1 MTRDVYRQY
10 FDIDPEYFPVVNE
23 DVINK
28 NPEVWKKFYPH
39 ATFINLLKDTI
50 SVLQKKQ
57 RRSIWVEG
65 AYGTGKSH
73 AVLTLKKLLDA
84 SESETRDY
92 FERFELDNDLFN
104 KFQGAKNSGEILT
117 VHRYGSSSI
126 RNDQNLVFALQE
138 SIEKALEDKGIQNKG
153 QSALRDSVLAWLS
166 DPANKSYFNDL
177 ATGAYANLF
186 GGDDADAII
195 ANLSGLSGNSLLV
208 LMEKIFKVADE
219 RQIKA
224 LSLDTTG
231 LVAWIKEI
239 IQANNLKAIVFIW
252 DEFTEFFNNNARS
265 LTGFQEIVE
274 LSETEPF
281 YMIIV
286 THKSAGLFHDGD
298 KDKSKILDRFIKP
311 TCIIELPENMAF
323 QLMGAAMEKNKDQ
336 VVLNEWKEIVKDL
349 DGRTYA
355 SREIIKAKTKISNE
369 ELKAILPIHPYAALM
384 LKHISSAFDS
394 NQRSMFDFI
403 KNDRGD
409 EIKGFQWFIDTYG
422 PFNDNPLLTVDQLWD
437 FFYEKGKEHLSR
449 DIRSILD
456 YYSRA
461 IAKQLNDEEKRVLKT
476 TLLLQ
481 AISQKVGD
489 AVELFIPNDKNINNA
504 FEGSDLDSD
513 AASRCARKLVRDDV
527 LFIKKL
533 GGGKSQYS
541 ALISG
546 GDFEAVKKHK
556 EEVEK
561 TQTAKLIKD
570 GALYGALQ
578 FTGVLSAR
586 YELAFAS
593 ASDFDRELN
602 NLCNKVVNHPYKI
615 PVIVTLA
622 KNDDEGY
629 VIEGKIRNALK
640 DGIDHMVFIDGS
652 LTPLGRNGFEQ
663 YCENMA
669 QAKYYQGKDN
679 DLLRQYEAN
688 AIEVLEK
695 WKNRISKGEFKVYTM
710 KNPEGER
717 VPSADELLTLLSNIN
732 RDRFKNGLE
741 SKSSFTDTMYNQN
754 ALKLGVECG
763 ATQVVRN
770 AFKPPNENKKPEN
783 VIGEAWKYEGKYWED
798 KPELLISKIK
808 IAVEDVIQ
816 EGFAT
821 NGRASM
827 MRIYDVLKAEPFG
840 FMPCNLSAFV
850 LGFIL
855 KEYVDGTYTWSN
867 DNINEE
873 LTVEKLQDM
882 VVGAI
887 RLQAT
892 PNPKSSDQ
900 FIVIM
905 TKEQKSF
912 NEATSI
918 AFDIDGRNCT
928 SVEQTRGRIRGKMKE
943 YTFPIWTIKSILGE
957 RETKTDHGILKEIID
972 YYVDIAKSDNM
983 GDGSAGA
990 SDIATKIG
998 KLCLENKDV
1007 GDDLRGLFNKETC
1020 TEGMIKYLKEFNNG
1034 ELSELAKK
1042 VGDGG
1047 QYINALRN
1055 KFDANEANW
1064 VWNKDTVQEK
1074 IREVILEYK
1083 IILES
1088 QRFLPGV
1095 TSFKDT
1101 VRQWCEKCGHI
1112 GISFEAAKGYTG
1124 GMEAFLELLH
1134 QVVRSVPIL
1143 PSQKEKFYDLLVAYG
1158 DAFSAFYSDQVALF
1172 KRIYDDNL
1180 EDFSNEEIKQIYNS
1194 IGSGSF
1200 TAHKAMYDH
1209 IVMEKVEEY
1218 KINSKSAELKR
1229 MWRDGTDTESPREW
1243 SKKYHMP
1250 ILSMIDDEKIQEA
1263 KTVFRA
1269 INVPRDNKSSIDEAI
1284 DFLKNGD
1291 LFSRL
1296 NDEAAR
1302 ERAFKESI
1310 IKGYDVMLPDIEEV
1324 KHYLESVVTVEP
1336 YDWFALPVIEKKI
1349 KELAEEKYKSGGSD
1363 KAMEKID
1370 RMELS
1375 EVKRDLKD
1383 LIKNDLDVGM
1393 AIIKEN

>member
-1 MTRDVYRQY
+1 MTMDVYRQY

-39 ATFINLLKDTI
+39 ATFLNLLKDTI

-84 SESETRDY
+84 SEGETRDY

-153 QSALRDSVLAWLS
+153 QSALRDSALAWLS

-195 ANLSGLSGNSLLV
+195 ANLSGLSGDSLLAF
-208 LMEKIFKVADE
+208 MEKIFKVADE

-231 LVAWIKEI
+231 LVTWIKEI

-274 LSETEPF
+274 LSQTAPF

-298 KDKSKILDRFIKP
+298 KDKSKILDRFINP
-311 TCIIELPENMAF
+311 TCIIELPESMAF
-323 QLMGAAMEKNKDQ
+323 QLMGAAMEKTKDQ
-336 VVLNEWKEIVKDL
+336 VVLNKWKEIVKEL
-349 DGRTYA
+349 DERTYA
-355 SREIIKAKTKISNE
+355 SREIVRAKTKISDE

-437 FFYEKGKEHLSR
+437 FFYEKGKEHLSQ

-461 IAKQLNDEEKRVLKT
+461 GLEQLDDEEKRVLKT

-513 AASRCARKLVRDDV
+513 AASRCARKLVRDQV
-527 LFIKKL
+527 LFEKSL
-533 GGGKSQYS
+533 GGGKNQYS

-546 GDFEAVKKHK
+546 GNYEAIKKHK

-561 TQTAKLIKD
+561 TQTSKLIKD
-570 GALYGALQ
+570 GELGGAIQLTGAL
-578 FTGVLSAR
+578 GVR

-593 ASDFDRELN
+593 ASNFNEELSKLN
-602 NLCNKVVNHPYKI
+602 NKVVNHPYKI
-615 PVIVTLA
+615 PAIVALA

-629 VIEGKIRNALK
+629 AIERKIRNALK
-640 DGIDHMVFIDGS
+640 DDVDHMVYIDGS
-652 LTPLGRNGFEQ
+652 LTPFGRDGFEQ

-679 DLLRQYEAN
+679 DLFRQYETN
-688 AIEVLEK
+688 ATEVLER
-695 WKNRISKGEFKVYTM
+695 WRNRVSKGEFKVYTA

-717 VPSADELLTLLSNIN
+717 VPSADELRTLLLGIN
-732 RDRFKNGLE
+732 KSRFKKGLE
-741 SKSSFTDTMYNQN
+741 NNPGVIDNMYTRSS
-754 ALKLGVECG
+754 LKLGVKCG
-763 ATQVVRN
+763 ALQEVQGTFRSTN
-770 AFKPPNENKKPEN
+770 DKTKLEN

-798 KPELLISKIK
+798 EPKLLISKIK

-816 EGFAT
+816 QGFAT
-821 NGRASM
+821 NGRVSM
-827 MRIYDVLKAEPFG
+827 MRIYDVLKAEPYG

-850 LGFIL
+850 LGFVL
-855 KEYVDGTYTWSN
+855 KEYVDGTYTWSDGN
-867 DNINEE
+867 FNEE
-873 LTVEKLQDM
+873 LTVDKLQEM
-882 VVGAI
+882 VEGVI
-887 RLQAT
+887 KLQAT
-892 PNPKSSDQ
+892 PNSKYSEQ

-912 NEATSI
+912 NEVTSI
-918 AFDIDGRNCT
+918 AFDIDERNCT
-928 SVEQTRGRIRGKMKE
+928 SVEQTRDRIRGKMKE
-943 YTFPIWTIKSILGE
+943 YSFPIWTIKSILDE
-957 RETKTDHGILKEIID
+957 QETKTDSGVLKEIID
-972 YYVDIAKSDNM
+972 HYVDIAKGYNM

-1007 GDDLRGLFNKETC
+1007 ADDLRSLLNKETC

-1064 VWNKDTVQEK
+1064 VWDKDTAQEK
-1074 IREVILEYK
+1074 IREVILEYN

-1095 TSFKDT
+1095 TSFNDA
-1101 VRQWCEKCGHI
+1101 VRKWCEKCGHI
-1112 GISFEAAKGYTG
+1112 GISFEAVKGYTG
-1124 GMEAFLELLH
+1124 SMEEFLELLH
-1134 QVVRSVPIL
+1134 QVVRSGAIL

-1158 DAFSAFYSDQVALF
+1158 DAFSAFYSNQVTLF

-1180 EDFSNEEIKQIYNS
+1180 KDFNNEEIKQIYNS
-1194 IGSGSF
+1194 IGSGFF
-1200 TAHKAMYDH
+1200 TERKTMYDH
-1209 IVMEKVEEY
+1209 TVMDEVEKY

-1229 MWRDGTDTESPREW
+1229 MWRDGTDTENPWEW

-1250 ILSMIDDEKIQEA
+1250 ILSMVDDEKIQEA

-1269 INVPRDNKSSIDEAI
+1269 INMPRDYKSTIDEAI
-1284 DFLKNGD
+1284 DFLKDGG
-1291 LFSRL
+1291 LFSKL

-1302 ERAFKESI
+1302 DRAFRQSV
-1310 IKGYDVMLPDIEEV
+1310 IKGYDAMLPDIEEV
-1324 KHYLESVVTVEP
+1324 KYYLDSVVTAEP
-1336 YDWFALPVIEKKI
+1336 YDWFALPVIDKKI

-1363 KAMEKID
+1363 KAMKKID
-1370 RMELS
+1370 QMELS
-1375 EVKRDLKD
+1375 EVKRYLKD

-1393 AIIKEN
+1393 AIIKGN